1 MKKPEEI
8 KKGLECCATL
18 EPINEPCGECSYAE
32 INFGVCSN
40 FVCADALAYIQQLE
54 EHITFLR
61 EILQEE
67 VYRKDAAIADI
78 NMVCPCEVCTRSC
91 KYDKVNAYS
100 ECADFEWRGVQNE
113 PPKEV

>member
-1 MKKPEEI
+1 MKKPDDI
-8 KKGLECCATL
+8 KKLLANHKSCTF
-18 EPINEPCGECSYAE
+18 SAE
-32 INFGVCSN
+32 SLF
-40 FVCADALAYIQQLE
+40 ADALAYIQQLE
-54 EHITFLR
+54 EHIAFLN

-100 ECADFEWRGVQNE
+100 ECADFEWRGVPVE
-113 PPKEV
+113 G